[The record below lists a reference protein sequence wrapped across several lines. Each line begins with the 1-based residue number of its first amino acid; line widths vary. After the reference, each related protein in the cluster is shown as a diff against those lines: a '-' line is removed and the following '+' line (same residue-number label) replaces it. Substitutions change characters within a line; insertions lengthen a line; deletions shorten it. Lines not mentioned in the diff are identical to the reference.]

1 MRELINNVIQWAAD
15 RDILNGSNA
24 LKQLDKTSEEL
35 NELQRA
41 LGQWYMLDALAA
53 CDAIT
58 PTSAV
63 KQTQHEVELEVMD
76 AYGDILVTLIIA
88 ARLDGIDIQDAL
100 ASAWNTIKDRK
111 GRLVNGKFVKEES
124 L

>member
-15 RDILNGSNA
+15 RDILNVSNA
-24 LKQLDKTSEEL
+24 LKHLDKTSEEL

-41 LGQWYMLDALAA
+41 LGQWYMLDELVT
-53 CDAIT
+53 CDVIT

-111 GRLVNGKFVKEES
+111 GRLINGKFVKETE
-124 L
+124 

>member
-41 LGQWYMLDALAA
+41 LGQWYMLDELVT
-53 CDAIT
+53 CDVIT

-111 GRLVNGKFVKEES
+111 GRLINGKFVKETE
-124 L
+124 

>member
-41 LGQWYMLDALAA
+41 LGQWYMLDELVA

-58 PTSAV
+58 PTSVV

-111 GRLVNGKFVKEES
+111 GRLVNGLFIKETE
-124 L
+124 

>member
-41 LGQWYMLDALAA
+41 LGQWYMLDALVA

-111 GRLVNGKFVKEES
+111 GRLINGKFVKETE
-124 L
+124 

>member
-41 LGQWYMLDALAA
+41 LGQWYMLDALVA

>member
-41 LGQWYMLDALAA
+41 LGQWYMLDGLVA

-88 ARLDGIDIQDAL
+88 AKLDGIDIQDAL

-111 GRLVNGKFVKEES
+111 GRLVDGKFVKETE
-124 L
+124 